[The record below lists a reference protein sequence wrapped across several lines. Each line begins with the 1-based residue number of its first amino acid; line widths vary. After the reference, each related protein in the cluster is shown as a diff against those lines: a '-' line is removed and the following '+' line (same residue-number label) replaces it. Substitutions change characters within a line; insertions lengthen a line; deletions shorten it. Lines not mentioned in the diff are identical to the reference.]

1 MRRQS
6 PQLSIPNNEDS
17 TQTLDLTPPRG
28 PNFRPETSGLMVIA
42 LAGHLIMPQYLKNVC
57 WTSEQLDT

>member
-17 TQTLDLTPPRG
+17 TQTLDLAPPRG

-42 LAGHLIMPQYLKNVC
+42 LAGHLN
-57 WTSEQLDT
+57 T